1 MKKMR
6 IFIFLVLILLLVN
19 CGKEE
24 EKTKVAIEE
33 SNVEK
38 SQVVAKIEDEEIRA
52 ILADETF
59 KLLETFSENKKEII
73 EKLKTLNKEES
84 NQLLF
89 TYISENT
96 SLLER
101 IDATINA
108 DDRFE
113 NITEEGYDK
122 LVKFFEKNE
131 IILLDGPGKFW
142 LAEFPDFY
150 HNIFKEYVSEEYK
163 EYLELTSKYKDRN
176 FILIGTMDLSQAD
189 LGERIGNWEEFLLKY
204 PNNVF
209 KEDIEGNIVY
219 YVQEIG
225 YGLTS
230 YKDNGE
236 IYISEENLKEYNRF
250 IEEHPNTRTTKAL
263 KYLLKHYKEDDVFKK
278 MLEIYGIKF

>member
-113 NITEEGYDK
+113 NITEQGYDK

-204 PNNVF
+204 PYNVF

>member
-1 MKKMR
+1 MVKK
-6 IFIFLVLILLLVN
+6 
-19 CGKEE
+19 K
-24 EKTKVAIEE
+24 KKVEE

-38 SQVVAKIEDEEIRA
+38 TEVVAKIEDEEIRA
-52 ILADETF
+52 ILPDETF
-59 KLLETFSENKKEII
+59 KLLETFSENKKEVI

-84 NQLLF
+84 DKLLF

-101 IDATINA
+101 IEATINV
-108 DDRFE
+108 DDKLG
-113 NITEEGYDK
+113 NTTEEYDK
-122 LVKFFEKNE
+122 LVEFFEKNE
-131 IILLDGPGKFW
+131 IILLDGPGKLW

-150 HNIFKEYVSEEYK
+150 HNIFKDYVSEEYK

-176 FILIGTMDLSQAD
+176 FILIGTMYLSQAD

-209 KEDIEGNIVY
+209 KKDIEGNIVY
-219 YVQEIG
+219 YVEEIG

-230 YKDNGE
+230 HKDNGE

-263 KYLLKHYKEDDVFKK
+263 KYLLKHYKEEDVFEK
-278 MLEIYGIKF
+278 MLEIYGITF